1 MTAIFDSSAWIEY
14 FAGSKK
20 GKIVKEFLD
29 KNENIFTPA
38 ICLMEIKNKYIRE
51 GYEFKDRI
59 DFICNVSTINDI
71 NKNNHN
77 SYTIH
82 VEYEVLGVMGWVN
95 WITADSSIF
104 QSSRWERYSSVD
116 FIINRHPGGWRI
128 SGPTIP
134 PHVSPEAELQSLE
147 ELQSDESVQSGED
160 ARLFTIALKAMEK
173 IVTDRIKNTIPPR
186 E

>member
-59 DFICNVSTINDI
+59 DFICNVSTIIDI
-71 NKNNHN
+71 NK
-77 SYTIH
+77 
-82 VEYEVLGVMGWVN
+82 
-95 WITADSSIF
+95 D
-104 QSSRWERYSSVD
+104 
-116 FIINRHPGGWRI
+116 
-128 SGPTIP
+128 
-134 PHVSPEAELQSLE
+134 
-147 ELQSDESVQSGED
+147 
-160 ARLFTIALKAMEK
+160 IALEGAEIKQKYKLYTVDALIYTASQLQKATLLTSDHHFK
-173 IVTDRIKNTIPPR
+173 DFKNVKLL
-186 E
+186 